1 VTDVKQGRSSRPKPN
16 PVAAKELK
24 QRTPSQLAAY
34 LGPEAKQAARQAR
47 IAALAEG
54 MPRCEWCGEPVLRHV
69 RPHEHDGCDQALAK
83 LPAEGVAH
91 DSFVA
96 DVLAATAGHTTVHVA
111 PSQAAAEATVA
122 EARATMAAEPAAVQG
137 PSWTEQ
143 VDARE
148 DAWPGRR
155 QYKPAERLA
164 DGDIVLDDASGL
176 WRSVLFS
183 EVDEYGTVLAET
195 TRHDGEPWVTLTW
208 QVGEQVTWRRA

>member
-1 VTDVKQGRSSRPKPN
+1 MTDVKQGRSSRPKPN
-16 PVAAKELK
+16 PVAARELK

-34 LGPEAKQAARQAR
+34 QGAEAKRDARQAR

-54 MPRCEWCGEPVLRHV
+54 LPRCEWCGEPVLRHV
-69 RPHEHDGCDQALAK
+69 RPHEHDACDRAIAKTDAAL
-83 LPAEGVAH
+83 
-91 DSFVA
+91 D
-96 DVLAATAGHTTVHVA
+96 ATAKVLLGVEAPAAVVHVA
-111 PSQAAAEATVA
+111 PSLAAAEATVA

-143 VDARE
+143 VDAGDE
-148 DAWPGRR
+148 AWPGRR

-164 DGDIVLDDASGL
+164 DGDIVLDEASGL
-176 WRSVLFS
+176 WRSVLFA

-195 TRHDGEPWVTLTW
+195 SRYDGDEWVTLTW